1 MKGLPELVIGDLKVK
16 RPVIQGGMGV
26 GVSLGQ
32 LAGAVA
38 KEGGVGIISTAQ
50 IGFREPD
57 FETNTRAANIRAIG
71 SEFQRARETAPD
83 GVIGFNIMVALKDYD
98 EHVKAAV
105 DAGADL
111 IVSGAGLPIEL
122 PGLVESSS
130 TKIAPIVS
138 TEKSAKVILKYWDKK
153 FSRTADLVVI
163 EGPKAGG
170 HLGFDREQL
179 ETYTQESYDNEIE
192 RIMAVVRKYAQKY
205 QVHIPVAVAGGI
217 SDKDAAKHAFSLGA
231 DAVQVATRFVTTWEC
246 DASRFI
252 TTKECDADSA
262 YKDAYLKARK
272 EDIVLVSSPVG
283 MPGRAI
289 KNPFI
294 SHVMAGERVK
304 PKRCLGCLKNCNPA
318 EVPYCI
324 TEALIKAAKGE
335 IGEAL
340 LFCGADVWKAEKIE
354 TVKEVIDS
362 LLGDCV

>member
-83 GVIGFNIMVALKDYD
+83 GVI
-98 EHVKAAV
+98 
-105 DAGADL
+105 
-111 IVSGAGLPIEL
+111 
-122 PGLVESSS
+122 
-130 TKIAPIVS
+130 
-138 TEKSAKVILKYWDKK
+138 
-153 FSRTADLVVI
+153 

-217 SDKDAAKHAFSLGA
+217 SDKDAAEHAFSLGA
-231 DAVQVATRFVTTWEC
+231 DAVQAATRFVTTWEC
-246 DASRFI
+246 DADLS
-252 TTKECDADSA
+252 
-262 YKDAYLKARK
+262 YKQSYLNAKK
-272 EDIVLVSSPVG
+272 EDVILVKSPVG

>member
-1 MKGLPELVIGDLKVK
+1 M
-16 RPVIQGGMGV
+16 
-26 GVSLGQ
+26 
-32 LAGAVA
+32 
-38 KEGGVGIISTAQ
+38 
-50 IGFREPD
+50 
-57 FETNTRAANIRAIG
+57 
-71 SEFQRARETAPD
+71 
-83 GVIGFNIMVALKDYD
+83 
-98 EHVKAAV
+98 
-105 DAGADL
+105 
-111 IVSGAGLPIEL
+111 
-122 PGLVESSS
+122 
-130 TKIAPIVS
+130 
-138 TEKSAKVILKYWDKK
+138 
-153 FSRTADLVVI
+153 I
-163 EGPKAGG
+163 EGPNAGG

-217 SDKDAAKHAFSLGA
+217 SDKDAAEHAFSLGA
-231 DAVQVATRFVTTWEC
+231 DAVQAATRFVTTWEC
-246 DASRFI
+246 DADLS
-252 TTKECDADSA
+252 
-262 YKDAYLKARK
+262 YKQSYLNAKK
-272 EDIVLVSSPVG
+272 EDVILVKSPVG

>member
-122 PGLVESSS
+122 PGLVEGSS

-153 FSRTADLVVI
+153 FSRTADLIVI

-217 SDKDAAKHAFSLGA
+217 SDKDAAEHAFSLGA
-231 DAVQVATRFVTTWEC
+231 DAVQAATRFVTTWEC
-246 DASRFI
+246 DADLS
-252 TTKECDADSA
+252 
-262 YKDAYLKARK
+262 YKQSYLNAKK
-272 EDIVLVSSPVG
+272 EDVILVKSPVG
-283 MPGRAI
+283 MPARAI
-289 KNPFI
+289 NNKFLK
-294 SHVMAGERVK
+294 RVK
-304 PKRCLGCLKNCNPA
+304 KEGRIAPIKCHQCVSTCNML
-318 EVPYCI
+318 ETPYCI
-324 TEALIKAAKGE
+324 TDALINAVSGNVDE
-335 IGEAL
+335 GLI
-340 LFCGADVWKAEKIE
+340 FCGAYAYKINDIS
-354 TVKEVIDS
+354 TVKDIIKNYF
-362 LLGDCV
+362 

>member
-1 MKGLPELVIGDLKVK
+1 MLLKTLKIGNLSIQV
-16 RPVIQGGMGV
+16 PIIQGGMGV
-26 GVSLGQ
+26 GISLSG
-32 LAGAVA
+32 LASAVA
-38 KEGGVGIISTAQ
+38 NEGGVGVIS
-50 IGFREPD
+50 
-57 FETNTRAANIRAIG
+57 AAGLGVIYKNLSKNYLEASILG
-71 SEFQRARETAPD
+71 LKEELSKARQKTQ
-83 GVIGFNIMVALKDYD
+83 GVIGVNIMVALSNFADLVRTAIA
-98 EHVKAAV
+98 EKA
-105 DAGADL
+105 DIIFAGAGMPL
-111 IVSGAGLPIEL
+111 NLPSFL
-122 PGLVESSS
+122 QKDSTTKLV
-130 TKIAPIVS
+130 PIVS
-138 TEKSAKVILKYWDKK
+138 SGRAAKLICEKWKSIYNYLPDA
-153 FSRTADLVVI
+153 LVV

-179 ETYTQESYDNEIE
+179 ETYTQASYDNEIE

-217 SDKDAAKHAFSLGA
+217 SDKDAAEHAFSLGA
-231 DAVQVATRFVTTWEC
+231 DAVQAATRFVTTWEC
-246 DASRFI
+246 DADLS
-252 TTKECDADSA
+252 
-262 YKDAYLKARK
+262 YKQSYLNAKK
-272 EDIVLVSSPVG
+272 EDVILVKSPVG

>member
-122 PGLVESSS
+122 PGLVEGSS

-217 SDKDAAKHAFSLGA
+217 SDKDAAEHAFSLGA
-231 DAVQVATRFVTTWEC
+231 DAVQAATRFVTTWEC
-246 DASRFI
+246 DADLS
-252 TTKECDADSA
+252 
-262 YKDAYLKARK
+262 YKQSYLNAKK
-272 EDIVLVSSPVG
+272 EDVILVKSPVG

-294 SHVMAGERVK
+294 SHVMAGERGK
-304 PKRCLGCLKNCNPA
+304 PKRCLGGLKNCNPA